1 MESTAANEPG
11 EPMAK
16 TSTLTASELSAL
28 ECPYC
33 GRQVAATTDWVQA
46 AVAAWG
52 FCAIRVTRGD
62 EVAGVLALA
71 PGDRPDEARI
81 KMLWVRP
88 ESSGYG
94 LGRQLVQAAA
104 AELMRRR
111 MRLLLASG
119 SEAALTCTAPPRDF
133 LLEVGFTRRADQRLY
148 RLDLRQAVLGRTHLG
163 VFARLARALNT
174 GPQPGVVP
182 GRVSLTRNRA

>member
-1 MESTAANEPG
+1 
-11 EPMAK
+11 MAK

-28 ECPYC
+28 ACPYC
-33 GRQVAATTDWVQA
+33 GRQVSAATDWVQA
-46 AVAAWG
+46 AVSAWG
-52 FCAIRVTRGD
+52 CCAIRVTRGD
-62 EVAGVLALA
+62 ETAGVLALA
-71 PGDRPDEARI
+71 PGDRPDEARM

-104 AELMRRR
+104 AELLRHRTKV
-111 MRLLLASG
+111 LIASG
-119 SEAALTCTAPPRDF
+119 SRSSLTCTAPPVDF
-133 LLEVGFTRRADQRLY
+133 LLEVGFTRRPDQRLY

-163 VFARLARALNT
+163 VFGRLVRSLSA

-182 GRVSLTRNRA
+182 GRIAS

>member
-1 MESTAANEPG
+1 
-11 EPMAK
+11 MAK

-28 ECPYC
+28 ACPYC
-33 GRQVAATTDWVQA
+33 GRQVAATTDWAQA
-46 AVAAWG
+46 AVSAWG
-52 FCAIRVTRGD
+52 CCAIRVTRGD

-71 PGDRPDEARI
+71 PGERPDEARI

-104 AELMRRR
+104 AELLRHR
-111 MRLLLASG
+111 MKALVASA
-119 SEAALTCTAPPRDF
+119 SRATLTCTAPPRDF
-133 LLEVGFTRRADQRLY
+133 LLEVGFTRRPDQRLY

-163 VFARLARALNT
+163 LFGRLVRSLGT
-174 GPQPGVVP
+174 GPEPGVVP
-182 GRVSLTRNRA
+182 GRVSLRRQL

>member
-1 MESTAANEPG
+1 
-11 EPMAK
+11 MAK

-28 ECPYC
+28 ACPYC
-33 GRQVAATTDWVQA
+33 GRQVAATTDWAQA

-52 FCAIRVTRGD
+52 FCAIRVARGD

-88 ESSGYG
+88 EATGYG

-104 AELMRRR
+104 AELLRHRLRR
-111 MRLLLASG
+111 LLASG
-119 SEAALTCTAPPRDF
+119 ATATLTCTAPPRDF
-133 LLEVGFTRRADQRLY
+133 LLEVGFSRRPDQRLY
-148 RLDLRQAVLGRTHLG
+148 RLDLRQAVLGRTQLG
-163 VFARLARALNT
+163 VFARLVRSLSA
-174 GPQPGVVP
+174 GPEPGVVP
-182 GRVSLTRNRA
+182 GRISLTRNRG